1 MIELKKLENVSAIA
15 IVIAF
20 FLPWVNL
27 GFISFSGHDLP
38 NLWDAVNSLSNA
50 FSETENVSAGV
61 NYYLVVYLV
70 PILALVFLLLE
81 YLGKPSKNFAIVIS
95 AINIVAFLYI
105 LIFKSEGE
113 LGIFGVGIW
122 ITVLASLLMLLCSL
136 GVVKSGNSE

>member
-15 IVIAF
+15 IVVAF

-81 YLGKPSKNFAIVIS
+81 YLGKPSKNFAICNKRYKYSRFSIYSDIQIRGRVGHLWS
-95 AINIVAFLYI
+95 WYLDNGTCLFVNAAMLTGR
-105 LIFKSEGE
+105 GE
-113 LGIFGVGIW
+113 IRQ
-122 ITVLASLLMLLCSL
+122 
-136 GVVKSGNSE
+136 

>member
-15 IVIAF
+15 IVVAF

-70 PILALVFLLLE
+70 PILALVSVFRVLRKTLQ
-81 YLGKPSKNFAIVIS
+81 NFAIVIS
-95 AINIVAFLYI
+95 AINIVAFLYSDI
-105 LIFKSEGE
+105 QIRGR
-113 LGIFGVGIW
+113 VGHLW
-122 ITVLASLLMLLCSL
+122 SWYLDNGTCLFVNVLCSL